1 MHLFSCM
8 AKQQTNPIGKKQMP
22 HNIPQQVKSFV
33 ICPVWQLGQFPCCIT
48 ATLGA
53 FNSFWV
59 VMAGGL
65 LIALEKRLVIF
76 VFENLFQ
83 MSITI
88 LLIFLIF
95 DTIWYFRLPDR
106 ILSKKRKYLVLKVL
120 CINQIKALLDI
131 PISMVYCV
139 LNKWKHTEKD
149 LNNLIG
155 IYTSHVERCNTN
167 GIIRK
172 VQYDTYGHEKW
183 LVRLT

>member
-1 MHLFSCM
+1 M

-65 LIALEKRLVIF
+65 LIVLEKRFVIF

-88 LLIFLIF
+88 FPNLYSLQFNISAYLIEASA
-95 DTIWYFRLPDR
+95 R
-106 ILSKKRKYLVLKVL
+106 KRKYLVLKVL
-120 CINQIKALLDI
+120 CINPIKALLDI
-131 PISMVYCV
+131 PISMVNV
-139 LNKWKHTEKD
+139 LRPK
-149 LNNLIG
+149 
-155 IYTSHVERCNTN
+155 
-167 GIIRK
+167 
-172 VQYDTYGHEKW
+172 
-183 LVRLT
+183 

>member
-65 LIALEKRLVIF
+65 LIVLEKRLVIF

-88 LLIFLIF
+88 FDSKSVLI
-95 DTIWYFRLPDR
+95 TVWYFHLPNR
-106 ILSKKRKYLVLKVL
+106 ILSKKRKYLVIKVL
-120 CINQIKALLDI
+120 RINLFKALLNI
-131 PISMVYCV
+131 PISMVKV
-139 LNKWKHTEKD
+139 LRPK
-149 LNNLIG
+149 
-155 IYTSHVERCNTN
+155 
-167 GIIRK
+167 
-172 VQYDTYGHEKW
+172 
-183 LVRLT
+183 

>member
-1 MHLFSCM
+1 M

-65 LIALEKRLVIF
+65 LIVLEKRLVIF

-88 LLIFLIF
+88 FPNLYSLQFNISAYLIEA
-95 DTIWYFRLPDR
+95 
-106 ILSKKRKYLVLKVL
+106 SARKES
-120 CINQIKALLDI
+120 I
-131 PISMVYCV
+131 
-139 LNKWKHTEKD
+139 
-149 LNNLIG
+149 
-155 IYTSHVERCNTN
+155 
-167 GIIRK
+167 
-172 VQYDTYGHEKW
+172 
-183 LVRLT
+183 